1 MTLEHN
7 KTFARDLVLYI
18 GGDFSIMY
26 IYANRK
32 ELRDRELVGVLVELR
47 RN

>member
-1 MTLEHN
+1 M

-26 IYANRK
+26 IYTKGNRVK
-32 ELRDRELVGVLVELR
+32 DRELVGGLVYLR

>member
-1 MTLEHN
+1 M

-26 IYANRK
+26 IYASCNRVK
-32 ELRDRELVGVLVELR
+32 DRRLRGELVER
-47 RN
+47 RRI